1 MLHGE
6 LSRNWKPA
14 GAVFRHSN
22 VTAGVPMCRCE
33 DGAYE
38 VPLIVAAKEEGG
50 YKVTSPALPELIAEG
65 ETRED
70 ALNNAQA
77 ALGAV
82 LDLYEEM
89 GKPLPFGY

>member
-1 MLHGE
+1 
-6 LSRNWKPA
+6 
-14 GAVFRHSN
+14 
-22 VTAGVPMCRCE
+22 MCRCE

-38 VPLIVAAKEEGG
+38 VPLVVTSKPEGG
-50 YKVTSPALPELIAEG
+50 FKVTSPVLPELVSEG
-65 ETRED
+65 ETKED

-89 GKPLPFGY
+89 GKPLPFGS